1 MRFLVACH
9 SERQLRHASN
19 ETKEKKGRHKKITR
33 TSKQE
38 EEEEEEEKEE
48 PIAAIHDYKH
58 DALLY
63 LSVSSSSSSSSYAY
77 HRECLE
83 PFLHFISYLMMPH
96 PHPQLL
102 MAHQY
107 SKFPTKTKNALFA
120 Q

>member
-1 MRFLVACH
+1 MRFLVAFH
-9 SERQLRHASN
+9 SERQLRHAST

-33 TSKQE
+33 TSKQ
-38 EEEEEEEKEE
+38 EEEEEKEE

>member
-33 TSKQE
+33 TSKQ
-38 EEEEEEEKEE
+38 EEEEEKEE